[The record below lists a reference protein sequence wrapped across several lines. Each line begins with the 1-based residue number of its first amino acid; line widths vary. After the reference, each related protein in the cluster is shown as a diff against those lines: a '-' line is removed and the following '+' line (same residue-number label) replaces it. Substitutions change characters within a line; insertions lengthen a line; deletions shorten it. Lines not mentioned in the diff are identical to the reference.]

1 MCGEVWNVVE
11 KWKLNLSWKILIL
24 FLLLNLGVY
33 GTILAE
39 PYSGKF
45 PTAHIRELWQI
56 CSVTYQYRQPG
67 IDQMSRWIICDCYTD
82 MIRKDL
88 TPDKVKDMEYEAA
101 KELSAKLINECN
113 IILRKNP
120 LNA

>member
-1 MCGEVWNVVE
+1 M
-11 KWKLNLSWKILIL
+11 NLSWKILIL

-56 CSVTYQYRQPG
+56 CSVTYQYRQPQ

-113 IILRKNP
+113 VILKKNP
-120 LNA
+120 LNV